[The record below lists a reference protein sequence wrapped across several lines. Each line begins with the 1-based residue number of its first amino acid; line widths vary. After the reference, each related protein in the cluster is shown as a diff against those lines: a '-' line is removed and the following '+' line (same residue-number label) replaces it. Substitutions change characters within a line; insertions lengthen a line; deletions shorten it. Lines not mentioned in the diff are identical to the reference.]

1 MPSQPKT
8 TPSSS
13 DNIST
18 SFDSLPRSRGRVR
31 LGASAAALLNEWRTI
46 AAVDHHCHPLRR
58 WPFQLTAVELR
69 GAFTEALD
77 RQLAEHHVVHTVA
90 YQDAIRRIAGELSC
104 EATESAVLTYR
115 NAAEPGDYAR
125 RLMGRTTTGLM
136 LVDNGFA
143 TAESFTLPEQEQ
155 AIAVTQRQVIRLETV
170 AENLIHDANDPRE
183 WFDAVRAA
191 LRADVQGGAVGVK
204 TICAYRATLKLQ
216 PVDTDA
222 MGVAFSA
229 LRLRAQH
236 GQHPRLSGSALCHAL
251 LFEAALECRELDVP
265 LQVHCGF
272 GDPDEDLAETSPL
285 GLRPLFTD
293 PTYRGLRIALLH
305 CYPYHREAAYLCSVF
320 PDVYMDL
327 SLTIPFAGLEGDR
340 AMREAL
346 GLCPIS
352 KLLYASDASR
362 YPEVFFV
369 AAMAHREA
377 LAEAL
382 SELLDR
388 HIINT
393 AAAAEAGRQV
403 LSENAK
409 RVYRLR
415 D

>member
-1 MPSQPKT
+1 M
-8 TPSSS
+8 
-13 DNIST
+13 
-18 SFDSLPRSRGRVR
+18 R
-31 LGASAAALLNEWRTI
+31 ASAAALLDEWRTI

-58 WPFQLTAVELR
+58 WPFQLTAAELR

-77 RQLAEHHVVHTVA
+77 PQLAEHHVVHTVA
-90 YQDAIRRIAGELSC
+90 YQDAIRRIAGELQC
-104 EATESAVLTYR
+104 DPNEAAILAHR
-115 NAAEPGDYAR
+115 NAADPGDYAK
-125 RLMGRTTTGLM
+125 RLLARTTTGVM

-155 AIAVTQRQVIRLETV
+155 AIAVTQRQIIRLETV
-170 AENLIHDANDPRE
+170 AENLFHYANDPRE

-191 LRADVQGGAVGVK
+191 LRAHVAHGAVGVK
-204 TICAYRATLKLQ
+204 SICAYRATLKLQ

-222 MGVAFSA
+222 VGVAFSA
-229 LRLRAQH
+229 MRLRAQH
-236 GQHPRLSGSALCHAL
+236 GQHPRVSGSALCHAL

-327 SLTIPFAGLEGDR
+327 SLTIPFAGLEGGR

-346 GLCPIS
+346 GLCPTS
-352 KLLYASDASR
+352 KLLYATDASR
-362 YPEVFFV
+362 YPEVFLV
-369 AAMAHREA
+369 AAAAHREA
-377 LAEAL
+377 LANAL
-382 SELLDR
+382 GELVDR
-388 HIINT
+388 GIMGKIT
-393 AAAAEAGRQV
+393 ATNAGRQV
-403 LSENAK
+403 LAENAK
-409 RVYRLR
+409 GVYRLR

>member
-1 MPSQPKT
+1 M
-8 TPSSS
+8 
-13 DNIST
+13 
-18 SFDSLPRSRGRVR
+18 
-31 LGASAAALLNEWRTI
+31 GASAAALLDEWRAITAI
-46 AAVDHHCHPLRR
+46 DHHCHPLRR
-58 WPFQLTAVELR
+58 WPFQLTPVELR

-77 RQLAEHHVVHTVA
+77 PQLAEHHVVHTVA
-90 YQDAIRRIAGELSC
+90 YQDAIRRIAGGLSC

-115 NAAEPGDYAR
+115 NAADPADYAR
-125 RLMGRTTTGLM
+125 RLMEQTTTSLM

-143 TAESFTLPEQEQ
+143 TAESFTLPDQEQ
-155 AIAVTQRQVIRLETV
+155 ATGISQRQIIRLETV
-170 AENLIHDANDPRE
+170 AENLIHYANDPRE
-183 WFDAVRAA
+183 WFDSVRAA
-191 LRADVQGGAVGVK
+191 LRADVGAGAVGVK

-229 LRLRAQH
+229 LRQRAQN

-293 PTYRGLRIALLH
+293 PAYRGLRIALLH
-305 CYPYHREAAYLCSVF
+305 CYPYQREAAYLCSVF
-320 PDVYMDL
+320 PEVYMDL
-327 SLTIPFAGLEGDR
+327 SLTIPFAGLEGNR

-346 GLCPIS
+346 GLCPTS

-369 AAMAHREA
+369 AAAAHREA
-377 LAEAL
+377 LADAL
-382 SELLDR
+382 GELVDR
-388 HIINT
+388 HIMNAAT
-393 AAAAEAGRQV
+393 ATDAGRQV
-403 LSENAK
+403 LAENAK
-409 RVYRLR
+409 RVYRLT

>member
-1 MPSQPKT
+1 MPSRPPTK
-8 TPSSS
+8 PSSS
-13 DNIST
+13 DNISIST
-18 SFDSLPRSRGRVR
+18 DTAGE
-31 LGASAAALLNEWRTI
+31 LLQAWADQPAI
-46 AAVDHHCHPLRR
+46 DHHCHPLRR
-58 WPFQLTAVELR
+58 WPFQLSALELR

-77 RQLAEHHVVHTVA
+77 AQLAERHVVNTVA
-90 YQDAIRRIAGELSC
+90 YQNAIRRIANEVQC
-104 EATESAVLTYR
+104 DATEAAILAYR
-115 NAAEPGDYAR
+115 NAADPADYAR
-125 RLMGRTTTGLM
+125 RLLARSGTAVM

-143 TAESFTLPEQEQ
+143 TAESFPLLEQEQ
-155 AIAVTQRQVIRLETV
+155 AIGITQRQIIRLETV
-170 AENLIHDANDPRE
+170 AENLIHYANDPRE

-191 LRADVQGGAVGVK
+191 LRADVGRGAVGVK

-222 MGVAFSA
+222 LGVAFSA

-236 GQHPRLSGSALCHAL
+236 GQHPRLSGNALCHAL
-251 LFEAALECRELDVP
+251 LFEAAQECRELDVP

-285 GLRPLFTD
+285 GLRPLFAD

-327 SLTIPFAGLEGDR
+327 SLTIPFAGLEGAR
-340 AMREAL
+340 AMRETL
-346 GLCPIS
+346 GLCPTS

-362 YPEVFFV
+362 YPEVFLV
-369 AAMAHREA
+369 AATAHREA

-382 SELLDR
+382 GELVDR
-388 HIINT
+388 RIMDATT
-393 AAAAEAGRQV
+393 AADTGRQV
-403 LSENAK
+403 LAGNAK
-409 RVYRLR
+409 RVYRLT